1 MKMKMT
7 NNAVINLKNK
17 FSVEKL
23 TSMNKKRLTVRIP
36 RDLLKINVFSQTNR
50 CKVCNDVTPFTFEFL
65 ELSQNTNTL
74 L

>member
-1 MKMKMT
+1 MKMT

-23 TSMNKKRLTVRIP
+23 TSTNKKRRTIRIP
-36 RDLLKINVFSQTNR
+36 RDLLKVNVFRQI
-50 CKVCNDVTPFTFEFL
+50 DVTPFTFEFL
-65 ELSQNTNTL
+65 KLSQNTNTL